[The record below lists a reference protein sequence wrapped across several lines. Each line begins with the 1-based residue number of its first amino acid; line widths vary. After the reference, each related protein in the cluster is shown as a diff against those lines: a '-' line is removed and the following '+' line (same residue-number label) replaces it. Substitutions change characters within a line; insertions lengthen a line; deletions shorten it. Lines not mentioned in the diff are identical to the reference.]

1 MGTICE
7 LRSVLLGFLML
18 RQLADLAPVQ
28 RWLVAAV
35 LLLALPH
42 SATGQQPQA
51 EPTAN
56 GADALRIFLDCDS
69 CDFDFLRREITYVNY
84 VRNREDAQ
92 VHVLVTS
99 EGTGGGGRAYT
110 IDFVGLDEFSGTD
123 DQLSYFSTQDET
135 DDDIR
140 HGLARTL
147 QLGLVRYAAE
157 TPLADQLT
165 VTYRRPVG
173 SAPTSAAQPEDDP
186 WNFWVFRTR
195 FNTRLEAEESE
206 TSKSFG
212 GSFSGNRITD
222 NWKINLGVN
231 VSYNEDVF
239 ELSDGGEFINVRRN
253 NSITARFIKSVSE
266 HVGVGFGGSAVT
278 STFRNQ
284 DLSLHVAPAIQYNF
298 YPYSES
304 TRRQLT
310 LTYSLGYSAF
320 DYEEPTIFDKASE
333 RRPSHNAIFSLD
345 MNEPW
350 GESAV
355 TFEYSQFLDDRSKY
369 RGVVFGRLDVR
380 LFRGFSLDVRGDTS
394 LVRDQIFLPR
404 GGVTDQEILVRR
416 RQLATDY
423 EYSIR
428 IGITY
433 SFGSIYNNI
442 VNSRFAGSS
451 GGFIRSF

>member
-1 MGTICE
+1 MFR
-7 LRSVLLGFLML
+7 RSADITP
-18 RQLADLAPVQ
+18 RQQ
-28 RWLVAAV
+28 RLVVA
-35 LLLALPH
+35 LLLLVLPLP
-42 SATGQQPQA
+42 AMGQQPQA
-51 EPTAN
+51 EQPAN
-56 GADALRIFLDCDS
+56 GADALRIFLDCDF

-92 VHVLVTS
+92 VHVLVTI

-123 DQLSYFSTQDET
+123 DQLSYFSTQDDT
-135 DDDIR
+135 DDQIR
-140 HGLARTL
+140 QGLAQML
-147 QLGLVRYAAE
+147 QLGLVQYAAE

-165 VTYRRPVG
+165 VTHRRPAG

-195 FNTRLEAEESE
+195 VSTRLEAEESE
-206 TSKSFG
+206 TSKNFN

-231 VSYNEDVF
+231 VNYNEDVF
-239 ELSDGGEFINVRRN
+239 ELSDGGQFINVRRN
-253 NSITARFIKSVSE
+253 NALTGRFIRSVGE
-266 HVGVGFGGSAVT
+266 HFGVGFGGSAVT

-310 LTYSLGYSAF
+310 LTYSLGYSSF
-320 DYEEPTIFDKASE
+320 DYEEPTIFDKSSE
-333 RRPSHNAIFSLD
+333 RRPNHNAILSLD

-355 TFEYSQFLDDRSKY
+355 TFEYAQFLDDASKY
-369 RGVVFGRLDVR
+369 RAVVFGRLEIR
-380 LFRGFSLDVRGDTS
+380 LFRGFSLNIRGDSS

-404 GGVTDQEILVRR
+404 RGVTDEEILVRR

-428 IGITY
+428 VGFTY